1 MDEKTIFNGGFL
13 TKKLPIA
20 LCYLFA
26 TTAFAQNAEEIKEI
40 QQKTEVA
47 KLRLFSGITQK
58 STLSINALKQKA
70 QKLNIPFEGKT
81 ANGIFQL
88 QGFNQKGRLIYYITY
103 NAGASSA
110 TGANL
115 LNTGGGHYELDGDG
129 MRVFEWDGG
138 ATLVSHREFGG
149 RAKQKDN
156 PRTTSPHAT
165 HVAGTMIA
173 SGIDK
178 RAKGMAPKAE
188 LHASAKIGRASC
200 RERV

>member
-88 QGFNQKGRLIYYITY
+88 QGFNQKGRPIYIISLT
-103 NAGASSA
+103 
-110 TGANL
+110 TQVL
-115 LNTGGGHYELDGDG
+115 LVL
-129 MRVFEWDGG
+129 
-138 ATLVSHREFGG
+138 REQTCSIQ
-149 RAKQKDN
+149 A
-156 PRTTSPHAT
+156 
-165 HVAGTMIA
+165 VAIMN
-173 SGIDK
+173 
-178 RAKGMAPKAE
+178 
-188 LHASAKIGRASC
+188 
-200 RERV
+200 

>member
-26 TTAFAQNAEEIKEI
+26 TTAFAQNTEEIKEI

-88 QGFNQKGRLIYYITY
+88 QGFNQKGT
-103 NAGASSA
+103 
-110 TGANL
+110 
-115 LNTGGGHYELDGDG
+115 
-129 MRVFEWDGG
+129 
-138 ATLVSHREFGG
+138 
-149 RAKQKDN
+149 Q
-156 PRTTSPHAT
+156 
-165 HVAGTMIA
+165 
-173 SGIDK
+173 
-178 RAKGMAPKAE
+178 
-188 LHASAKIGRASC
+188 
-200 RERV
+200 